1 MQKLTHTVSKE
12 KLLSI
17 PFQKNSEMSF
27 ILVDIKAYLAD
38 LKRDI
43 QLDRNNEDWHKSR
56 ITSVWSSTDPEEGLA
71 HMKDFGSEYG
81 LIMLGDGMDPECY
94 LHTLNKS
101 EMQAMAELKPYELD
115 PEASGYCAKLAKI
128 CTDDVASDCVDV
140 QSAVPSKYSP
150 AVLKSNIQLD
160 LC

>member
-17 PFQKNSEMSF
+17 PFPKNSEMSF

-43 QLDRNNEDWHKSR
+43 QLDRNNEDWHKNR

-71 HMKDFGSEYG
+71 HMKNFGSEYG

-101 EMQAMAELKPYELD
+101 EM
-115 PEASGYCAKLAKI
+115 
-128 CTDDVASDCVDV
+128 
-140 QSAVPSKYSP
+140 
-150 AVLKSNIQLD
+150 
-160 LC
+160 

>member
-17 PFQKNSEMSF
+17 PFPKNSEMSF

-56 ITSVWSSTDPEEGLA
+56 ITSVWSSTDPE
-71 HMKDFGSEYG
+71 
-81 LIMLGDGMDPECY
+81 
-94 LHTLNKS
+94 
-101 EMQAMAELKPYELD
+101 
-115 PEASGYCAKLAKI
+115 ASVYCAKLAKI

-140 QSAVPSKYSP
+140 QSAVPSKYST